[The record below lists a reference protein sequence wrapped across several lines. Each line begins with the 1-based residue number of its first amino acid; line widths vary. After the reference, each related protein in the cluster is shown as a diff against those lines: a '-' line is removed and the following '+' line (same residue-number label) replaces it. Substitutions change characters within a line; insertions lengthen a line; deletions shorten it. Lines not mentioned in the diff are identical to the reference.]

1 MTINIEV
8 LHFMKLL
15 IVEDDT
21 IQLAGLKHIIEYG
34 YPDSV
39 IYTASNYNDA
49 VSVINSCSIDIFM
62 LDINLGDDKTG
73 LDICSYI
80 RSTSGHEFTPVIF
93 ITDITNPS
101 LDVINKY
108 HCNYYF
114 SKPYNRDDV
123 ISALKSVCDTDKS
136 PDCKLQLKDIQ
147 GILFNVLPSDI
158 VYTQS
163 AGHHKHIFTTNGD
176 FIVTGQAFDTL
187 FECID
192 IPLVRCHKSYYFNP
206 SFIHSYDRTNS
217 VLRLN
222 QAQEVIP
229 VGRKYKSLVETYME
243 NR

>member
-1 MTINIEV
+1 
-8 LHFMKLL
+8 
-15 IVEDDT
+15 
-21 IQLAGLKHIIEYG
+21 
-34 YPDSV
+34 
-39 IYTASNYNDA
+39 
-49 VSVINSCSIDIFM
+49 M

-187 FECID
+187 FEGID

-222 QAQEVIP
+222 QAQKVIP